1 VREIENRHQK
11 STSQS
16 EQRVGFSIFDFR
28 QTVRTGL
35 MRPFLMV
42 PRKTKNEKI
51 CWALIGSKVF
61 VFRFSEGPN
70 HALHG
75 NTKTKNENQS
85 TVGQCR
91 NAAVQIEQPSINLL
105 FLQIGASFS
114 SAIMSI
120 ARGFGY

>member
-1 VREIENRHQK
+1 
-11 STSQS
+11 
-16 EQRVGFSIFDFR
+16 
-28 QTVRTGL
+28 
-35 MRPFLMV
+35 MV

-51 CWALIGSKVF
+51 CWALIGSKIF

-91 NAAVQIEQPSINLL
+91 SAAVQIEQPSINLL
-105 FLQIGASFS
+105 LLQIGASFF

-120 ARGFGY
+120 ARGFGN

>member
-91 NAAVQIEQPSINLL
+91 SAAVQIEQPSINLL
-105 FLQIGASFS
+105 LLQIGASFF

-120 ARGFGY
+120 ARGFGN